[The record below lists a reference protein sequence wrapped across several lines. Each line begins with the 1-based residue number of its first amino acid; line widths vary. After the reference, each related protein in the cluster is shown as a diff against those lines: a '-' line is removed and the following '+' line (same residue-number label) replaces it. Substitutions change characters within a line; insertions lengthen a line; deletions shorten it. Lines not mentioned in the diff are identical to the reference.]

1 MGPGRGRGRRRSV
14 ADESSGMKRIV
25 FYVAAALLVFMV
37 AGPMS
42 GASAAGALGG
52 ALAIGSRIPA
62 AAVNTATAPA
72 RSATSTAAALQP
84 AAAVTTTTASV
95 SQVTIATTVPA
106 FKSSIKVIS
115 GALKIRMIDS
125 GSWKP
130 GDPITFSKL
139 RLIQVTY
146 WGFDSKAH
154 TGSLVVNAQWAAKL
168 CAVFQK
174 LYDAR
179 FPIRSMNLIDN
190 YGASDRKSMNADNTS
205 CYNGRWRGGTTDVWS
220 MHAYGLAIDINTV
233 ENPWVYSS
241 GVSPEAGRAYTNRS
255 LTAKGMIHAGD
266 VVVKAFASIG
276 WTWGGSWSSS
286 RDYQHFSSNGE

>member
-1 MGPGRGRGRRRSV
+1 
-14 ADESSGMKRIV
+14 MKRIV
-25 FYVAAALLVFMV
+25 FYMAVAFLAMMV
-37 AGPMS
+37 VGPPS

-52 ALAIGSRIPA
+52 ALAIGSRIPGA
-62 AAVNTATAPA
+62 EVTAKTATTALVP
-72 RSATSTAAALQP
+72 SATSTSAASQP
-84 AAAVTTTTASV
+84 AAA
-95 SQVTIATTVPA
+95 TIATTSPMHATTATTAPA
-106 FKSSIKVIS
+106 FKSSAKAIS
-115 GALKIRMIDS
+115 GALKIRMMDS

-130 GDPITFSKL
+130 ADPMTFSKL

-154 TGSLVVNAQWAAKL
+154 TGRLVVNAQWAAKL
-168 CAVFQK
+168 CTVFQK
-174 LYDAR
+174 LYEAR
-179 FPIRSMNLIDN
+179 FPIRSMNLIDD

-266 VVVKAFASIG
+266 VVVRAFASIG